1 MLAVLLG
8 HDDGPIR
15 PGSTVPTFAF
25 PESAAATLGRLHAY
39 AAWRA
44 SEATIVADAEEAVV
58 DAAGVH
64 ALLSAAL
71 EAGDERLDLAQSWA
85 LLSAYGIA
93 VAPATAVRGD
103 EHEVVTTATDL
114 GYPVALKAA
123 KRRVGGR
130 SAVAGIALDLGTP
143 ASVLDALAVM
153 RGSLGPDADE
163 VTVQRMVPPGVDVR
177 IRCVADDVGPVVIVD
192 LGSLPFARAGDGEAS
207 RLAPLSATG
216 AAALV
221 AASPVAAALAA
232 TGLSPDLLVDA
243 VVRVSH
249 LVADHP
255 QIAELDLNPLIVS
268 TTGCTVT
275 DAKVTVRPTTFVTPP
290 LRQLS

>member
-1 MLAVLLG
+1 M
-8 HDDGPIR
+8 
-15 PGSTVPTFAF
+15 
-25 PESAAATLGRLHAY
+25 
-39 AAWRA
+39 
-44 SEATIVADAEEAVV
+44 ADAEEAVV

-103 EHEVVTTATDL
+103 EHEVVATATDL

-123 KRRVGGR
+123 KRRRRRSLGGR
-130 SAVAGIALDLGTP
+130 RHRPRPGHAGQRR
-143 ASVLDALAVM
+143 SMRSAVM